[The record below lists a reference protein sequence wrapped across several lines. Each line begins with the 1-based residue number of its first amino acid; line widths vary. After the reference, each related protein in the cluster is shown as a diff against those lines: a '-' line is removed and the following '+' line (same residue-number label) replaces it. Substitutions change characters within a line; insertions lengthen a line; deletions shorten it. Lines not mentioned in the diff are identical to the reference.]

1 MLVQCKDKLGFER
14 NRLFPCLIALSQLQR
29 VHMLRAVRR
38 KADVLPSH
46 RIHHRAELR
55 FGVTDQYII
64 VRVQNNVHQ
73 LPFRGHALAAARHT
87 KIKTVPVEQ
96 QLAVANDAVPADGIS
111 AIIDTAPVHHI
122 LHGKGRQRRRALC
135 VHRAHRFNFPQA
147 VGQCRVQALLLLEME
162 RIETAQI
169 APRRGRDGLRVTV
182 ELRIAV
188 RQMHQRH
195 QHKHHPLVPRS
206 QIIQQRLHFLPHL
219 LHLIGRLRGKVVVR
233 VLLLLPPGNIRLH
246 GKHALLHVRHSLL
259 HGDRDDL
266 DGQHQILREF
276 AQPGDRFV
284 LEKIGIVL

>member
-1 MLVQCKDKLGFER
+1 
-14 NRLFPCLIALSQLQR
+14 
-29 VHMLRAVRR
+29 MLRAVRR

-55 FGVTDQYII
+55 FRVADQYII
-64 VRVQNNVHQ
+64 VRAQNNVHQ
-73 LPFRGHALAAARHT
+73 LPFRGHALAAARHA

-147 VGQCRVQALLLLEME
+147 VGQRRVQALLLLEME

-246 GKHALLHVRHSLL
+246 GKHALLHVRHCLL

-266 DGQHQILREF
+266 DGQHQILREL

-284 LEKIGIVL
+284 LDKIGIIL

>member
-111 AIIDTAPVHHI
+111 AIVDPAPVHHI
-122 LHGKGRQRRRALC
+122 LHGKGRQCRRALC

-147 VGQCRVQALLLLEME
+147 VRQRRVQALLLLEME

-195 QHKHHPLVPRS
+195 QHKHHPLVPRG